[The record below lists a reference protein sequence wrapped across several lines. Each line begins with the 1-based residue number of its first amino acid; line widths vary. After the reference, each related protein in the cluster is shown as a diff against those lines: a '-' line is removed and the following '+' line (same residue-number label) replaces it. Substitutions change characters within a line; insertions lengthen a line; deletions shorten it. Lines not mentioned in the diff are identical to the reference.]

1 MLETIVQPMLST
13 PLEAVYDPA
22 LNGISPDRVAAT
34 LHAPLADIA
43 LLADVHRNTLTRAPA
58 SPKVQTR
65 LGEVMRILSVATD
78 LLGGDLN
85 KAVVWFRH
93 QPLAGFDGQTVEEL
107 VSAGH
112 AQAVLTH
119 LGMLREGGYA

>member
-1 MLETIVQPMLST
+1 MLST
-13 PLEAVYDPA
+13 PLEAVYAPA
-22 LNGISPDRVAAT
+22 LNRISPDRVAAT

-43 LLADVHRNTLTRAPA
+43 RLADVHRNTLTRAPA

-93 QPLAGFDGQTVEEL
+93 QPLAGFDGQTAEEL

-119 LGMLREGGYA
+119 LGMLRESGYA